1 MLLQT
6 NSEHF
11 APTAWIRPQHPS
23 AVAGAPVSAAAAA
36 LSVAPAAVPP
46 SVAAAAAALPVAA
59 AAVPPSVA
67 AAAPLAGAAVP
78 LYVVVY
84 VVVSLLHLGCAE

>member
-11 APTAWIRPQHPS
+11 APTAWIRPQHPF
-23 AVAGAPVSAAAAA
+23 AAAE
-36 LSVAPAAVPP
+36 AP
-46 SVAAAAAALPVAA
+46 VAAAAAALSVAA

-67 AAAPLAGAAVP
+67 AAAPLAAAVP
-78 LYVVVY
+78 LC